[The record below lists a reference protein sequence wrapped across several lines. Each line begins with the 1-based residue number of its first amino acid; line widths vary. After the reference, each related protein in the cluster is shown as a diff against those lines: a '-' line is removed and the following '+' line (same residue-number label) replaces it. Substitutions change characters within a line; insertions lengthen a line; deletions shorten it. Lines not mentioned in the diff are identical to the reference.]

1 MAVQRVRL
9 LAGPK
14 VAAAAPA
21 ATDGGVVYWMSR
33 DQRAQDNWALLHAQ
47 SLAKRY
53 KVGLTVIFC
62 LVPTFHEAT
71 VRQYGFML
79 RGLREVEADLRGL
92 GIPFRVLSGDPVAE
106 LPAFVERHR
115 VCAVV
120 GDFSPL
126 RVGRMW
132 KSKVCERLDASVS
145 FYEVDAHNIVPV
157 WVASDKQEVGART
170 IRKKINDKLPTWLK
184 DIPRLEPQAEP
195 PEPAAGASAE
205 SGSATVAP
213 TPTCAE
219 SMAASNASPGVGSGG
234 DRQRPAIDEAS
245 LAELSASLERAV
257 ATEPS
262 NVEAAGTAV
271 EAALAELE
279 RVVPPT
285 RAMLSATGAGK
296 AVNNLAKAKG
306 SQFASFS
313 SRARALVEVWRAA
326 AVAEK
331 AADKTGDTPMVTSEG
346 GARAGG
352 GAAAAAAAAIPR
364 HPCASLLAE
373 CVQPTDWKAL
383 TASLQIDR
391 TVREVDWIT
400 PGPSAA
406 LDAVRAFGSSR
417 LRLFADKRND
427 PNSAALSDL
436 SPYLHFGQL
445 SAQRMALMVQELAE
459 RQGRAAD
466 KAGLESFL
474 EESIVRRELADKS
487 VTGPRSAMPPPPPFE
502 HAPPPRLP
510 LSLARDLCCPS
521 PHSYCYYQPNYD
533 NLAGAAGWARES
545 LELHASDPRPH
556 VYSLAQLE
564 GAKSHEDIWNAAQR
578 QMATTGKM
586 HGFMRMYW
594 AKKILEW
601 SPSPEEA
608 LRRANPHPHP
618 HPHPSPF
625 TLHPHPHPSPSP
637 LTLHP
642 HPSPSPSPLTS
653 HLSPLTQARH
663 LPQRQVLDRRA
674 RPQRLRRLRLGHH
687 GSARHGMGRAC
698 HLWQDPVHEL

>member
-1 MAVQRVRL
+1 
-9 LAGPK
+9 
-14 VAAAAPA
+14 
-21 ATDGGVVYWMSR
+21 
-33 DQRAQDNWALLHAQ
+33 
-47 SLAKRY
+47 
-53 KVGLTVIFC
+53 
-62 LVPTFHEAT
+62 
-71 VRQYGFML
+71 
-79 RGLREVEADLRGL
+79 
-92 GIPFRVLSGDPVAE
+92 
-106 LPAFVERHR
+106 
-115 VCAVV
+115 
-120 GDFSPL
+120 
-126 RVGRMW
+126 
-132 KSKVCERLDASVS
+132 
-145 FYEVDAHNIVPV
+145 
-157 WVASDKQEVGART
+157 
-170 IRKKINDKLPTWLK
+170 
-184 DIPRLEPQAEP
+184 
-195 PEPAAGASAE
+195 
-205 SGSATVAP
+205 
-213 TPTCAE
+213 
-219 SMAASNASPGVGSGG
+219 
-234 DRQRPAIDEAS
+234 
-245 LAELSASLERAV
+245 
-257 ATEPS
+257 
-262 NVEAAGTAV
+262 
-271 EAALAELE
+271 
-279 RVVPPT
+279 
-285 RAMLSATGAGK
+285 
-296 AVNNLAKAKG
+296 
-306 SQFASFS
+306 
-313 SRARALVEVWRAA
+313 
-326 AVAEK
+326 VAEK

-474 EESIVRRELADKS
+474 EESIVRRELADN
-487 VTGPRSAMPPPPPFE
+487 
-502 HAPPPRLP
+502 
-510 LSLARDLCCPS
+510 
-521 PHSYCYYQPNYD
+521 YCYYQPNYD

-608 LRRANPHPHP
+608 LRRAIYLNDKYSIDGRDPNGYVGCGWAIMGVHDMGWAERAIFGKIRFMNYEGCKRKFDIKRYAAKWSASATSA
-618 HPHPSPF
+618 SPV
-625 TLHPHPHPSPSP
+625 LPPAKK
-637 LTLHP
+637 
-642 HPSPSPSPLTS
+642 
-653 HLSPLTQARH
+653 AR
-663 LPQRQVLDRRA
+663 VD
-674 RPQRLRRLRLGHH
+674 
-687 GSARHGMGRAC
+687 
-698 HLWQDPVHEL
+698 